1 MNKLSTRDFIRE
13 ILKGEY
19 SSQNIKNI
27 LLDLL
32 EDNNF
37 KNLSKIEEKSKNVF
51 VFSGHIE
58 LSFTDN
64 TEADLF
70 LKTVKYL
77 NKSGKDKLSLINS
90 SIIDMDYV
98 LKEDGRTVQ
107 IKTRESQYVNSIE
120 QGIKEVRNMYSDVVS
135 RTVKSLANIGL
146 LTNEQE
152 KSETYRNLLLNSGVN
167 LIKEGEENNDNL
179 YKKLSKV
186 FAINSQEFLEKM
198 KKMVSRAENSHK
210 LNGQQAAE
218 IENCLKKLNLDELI
232 KISESKLALL
242 DLLKKEKISQSK
254 VIDSEQLG
262 VLDTFKKSIS
272 SLFGFEEPKKIDKIK
287 KEEPFIPVRINR
299 TTYA

>member
-135 RTVKSLANIGL
+135 RTIKSLANIGL

-218 IENCLKKLNLDELI
+218 IEHWLKKVNLEGLM
-232 KISESKLALL
+232 SEPKLDLL
-242 DLLKKEKISQSK
+242 DLLKKQKISQSK

-262 VLDTFKKSIS
+262 ILDTFKKSIS